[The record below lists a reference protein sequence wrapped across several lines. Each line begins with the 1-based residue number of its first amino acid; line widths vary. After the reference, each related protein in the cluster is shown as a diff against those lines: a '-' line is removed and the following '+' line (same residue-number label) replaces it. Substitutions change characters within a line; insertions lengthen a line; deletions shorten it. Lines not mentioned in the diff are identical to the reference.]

1 MAIATGGAYT
11 YGRKTAVR
19 CACHSLP
26 VPAPLSLSLSP
37 HISISNIF
45 TNPRFGCVARSSRN
59 VALASLTISAAMYA
73 AFRYMRAR
81 GERTGEN
88 ERRFQAHGDVDPNK
102 QTDQGTLRSAPGPR
116 YKWNRGS

>member
-1 MAIATGGAYT
+1 MAIATGGANT
-11 YGRKTAVR
+11 YGRKTAV
-19 CACHSLP
+19 
-26 VPAPLSLSLSP
+26 
-37 HISISNIF
+37 
-45 TNPRFGCVARSSRN
+45 SSRN
-59 VALASLTISAAMYA
+59 VALASLVTISGAMYA